1 MNVLITG
8 GGSGIGAACARRFAD
23 RGDAVAVNGRRAA
36 PIEQVAREV
45 GGVAI
50 CGDGGDPAAAQQ
62 IVATAI
68 RELGALDCVVLNAGI
83 SHSGTVLEQTPES
96 WRAVMSANLD
106 GAFLVARAA
115 LPALIERRGSI
126 VSVASQ
132 SARRVGPRS
141 AAYCTSKAAMVMLT
155 QTIAVDFG
163 PLGVRAN
170 AVCPAWTRTPMAD
183 AAMDELAAGRG
194 NRPRAGLPR
203 RQRRRSGAARGR
215 ARRGRGARRLARL
228 RAGGLPQRGGDPG
241 GRRRGAGGR
250 GDARFPGGEPAVKRR
265 RGR

>member
-1 MNVLITG
+1 LRVLITG
-8 GGSGIGAACARRFAD
+8 GGSGIGAACARRFAA
-23 RGDAVAVNGRRAA
+23 RGDAVAVNGRREG

-50 CGDGGDPAAAQQ
+50 GGDGGDPAAAEE

-68 RELGALDCVVLNAGI
+68 RELGGLDCVVLNAGI
-83 SHSGTVLEQTPES
+83 SHPGTVLEQTPES

-106 GAFLVARAA
+106 GAFLIARAA

-170 AVCPAWTRTPMAD
+170 AVCPGWTRTPMAD
-183 AAMDELAAGRG
+183 GAMDQLA
-194 NRPRAGLPR
+194 
-203 RQRRRSGAARGR
+203 AARGIDR
-215 ARRGRGARRLARL
+215 EQAYREANAAVPARRAAESDEVAALVVWLASEEAGYLNGAVIPVD
-228 RAGGLPQRGGDPG
+228 G
-241 GRRRGAGGR
+241 GAGLV
-250 GDARFPGGEPAVKRR
+250 DAAMLEFSAESG
-265 RGR
+265 

>member
-8 GGSGIGAACARRFAD
+8 GGSGIGAACARRFAGQ
-23 RGDAVAVNGRRAA
+23 GDSVAVNGRRAA
-36 PIEQVAREV
+36 PIEAIAREI
-45 GGVAI
+45 GGVAVR
-50 CGDGGDPAAAQQ
+50 GDGAQAATADE

-68 RELGALDCVVLNAGI
+68 RELGGLDCLVLNAGI
-83 SHSGTVLEQTPES
+83 SHPGTVLEQTPES
-96 WRAVMSANLD
+96 WRAVMGANLD
-106 GAFLVARAA
+106 AAFLVARAA

-126 VSVASQ
+126 VSVASA

-183 AAMDELAAGRG
+183 ASMDELAAARG
-194 NRPRAGLPR
+194 IDREAAYRDANAAVPARRPAEPDEVAALVVWLASPQASYLNGAVIPLDGGAGLVD
-203 RQRRRSGAARGR
+203 AAM
-215 ARRGRGARRLARL
+215 LAFAAESR
-228 RAGGLPQRGGDPG
+228 
-241 GRRRGAGGR
+241 
-250 GDARFPGGEPAVKRR
+250 
-265 RGR
+265 

>member
-1 MNVLITG
+1 MKVLITG

-23 RGDAVAVNGRRAA
+23 RGDNVAVNGRRAA
-36 PIEQVAREV
+36 PIEAVAREV

-50 CGDGGDPAAAQQ
+50 CGDGGEPAAAAQ

-68 RELGALDCVVLNAGI
+68 RELGALDCVVLCAGI
-83 SHSGTVLEQTPES
+83 SHSGSVLEQTPES

-106 GAFLVARAA
+106 GAFLVSRAA

-126 VSVASQ
+126 VAVASQ

-141 AAYCTSKAAMVMLT
+141 AAYCTSKAAMVMLM

-183 AAMDELAAGRG
+183 AAMDELAAARG
-194 NRPRAGLPR
+194 IDREQAYRDANAAVPARRAAEPDEVAALVVWLASEQASYLNGAVIPVDGGAGLVD
-203 RQRRRSGAARGR
+203 AAMLGFAAESRW
-215 ARRGRGARRLARL
+215 
-228 RAGGLPQRGGDPG
+228 
-241 GRRRGAGGR
+241 
-250 GDARFPGGEPAVKRR
+250 
-265 RGR
+265 

>member
-1 MNVLITG
+1 VNVLITG

-36 PIEQVAREV
+36 PIEAVAREV

-50 CGDGGDPAAAQQ
+50 CGDGGDPTVAQQ

-68 RELGALDCVVLNAGI
+68 RELGALDCVVLSAGI
-83 SHSGTVLEQTPES
+83 SHSGSVLEQTPES

-106 GAFLVARAA
+106 AAFLVSRAA

-126 VSVASQ
+126 VAVASQ

-183 AAMDELAAGRG
+183 AAMDELAAVRG
-194 NRPRAGLPR
+194 IDREQAYRDANAAVPARRAAEPDEVAALVVWLASEQASYLNGSVIPVDGGAGLVD
-203 RQRRRSGAARGR
+203 AAMLGFHAESR
-215 ARRGRGARRLARL
+215 
-228 RAGGLPQRGGDPG
+228 P
-241 GRRRGAGGR
+241 
-250 GDARFPGGEPAVKRR
+250 
-265 RGR
+265 